1 MQVLWGVKNIYFKTL
16 KIYFFSITIKIKFL
30 KLKVNILKT
39 LPRLLSIFTLFFTL
53 MFSSTS
59 SAEWTE
65 VAVTSGDTFYVDF
78 ERTRKHDGYVY
89 FWELIDFLKPL
100 HGTLSAK
107 RYFQG
112 DCKLFRSRD
121 LSFSFHKEPMGGGTG
136 QVLEPKGEQANWI
149 YPTPN
154 SVNETILKKICSR

>member
-1 MQVLWGVKNIYFKTL
+1 
-16 KIYFFSITIKIKFL
+16 
-30 KLKVNILKT
+30 
-39 LPRLLSIFTLFFTL
+39 

-89 FWELIDFLKPL
+89 FWELMDFLKPL

-112 DCKLFRSRD
+112 DCKLLRFKT
-121 LSFSFHKEPMGGGTG
+121 LTYILHKQPMGRDVGETSNVKNPEWDYPHPKSADET
-136 QVLEPKGEQANWI
+136 VLIE
-149 YPTPN
+149 
-154 SVNETILKKICSR
+154 VCSR